1 VKLKKDIYSACCQIG
16 IATAKGTLAGI
27 GAADLAA
34 RINSKIVK
42 DMQTYDQPKKL
53 PPEPL
58 STIGARTVIKWREFK
73 AKAEL

>member
-1 VKLKKDIYSACCQIG
+1 
-16 IATAKGTLAGI
+16 
-27 GAADLAA
+27 
-34 RINSKIVK
+34 
-42 DMQTYDQPKKL
+42 MQTYDQPKKL